1 MGCLAGEIAAFDSD
15 MEEIGSD
22 RNSAIHDSDSKL
34 ENAFNFDK
42 CPSHKL
48 LVLMQFRPAV
58 KARARGPRA

>member
-15 MEEIGSD
+15 MEEIDSD

-42 CPSHKL
+42 CPFHWR
-48 LVLMQFRPAV
+48 LMRKRPAV
-58 KARARGPRA
+58 VDEQ